1 MIELVRK
8 YYAENVNTREL
19 RMQNWIIIDWEV
31 KLVMEFFLFVGEIL
45 QEYYLIVNLE
55 HLLATLYASGNL

>member
-1 MIELVRK
+1 
-8 YYAENVNTREL
+8 
-19 RMQNWIIIDWEV
+19 MQNWIIIDWEV
-31 KLVMEFFLFVGEIL
+31 KLFMDFFLFVGEIL